1 MCYEYSAV
9 KNRSGKGFVIP
20 LFTGCFNF
28 CISAWGILPG
38 ADKLYLGK
46 AKRLSVTEVL
56 SDKFFGLDVDWQ
68 ADNNTKHINNT
79 YLASWVNRK

>member
-1 MCYEYSAV
+1 LSYHCSQAV
-9 KNRSGKGFVIP
+9 LI
-20 LFTGCFNF
+20 F

-56 SDKFFGLDVDWQ
+56 PDKFFGLDVDWQ